1 VTNADGSGD
10 ANVDRD
16 SFRRRHWS
24 SQRTLLG
31 LTATAFFGTY
41 VARLVVSPLIPDV
54 MVAFD
59 VSKGAV
65 GSVLTGMWAAYAILQ
80 FPSGV
85 LGEKYGEG
93 TIIVASLLLTGV
105 GSLLLAA
112 SPSFLAFALFGIFI
126 GVGAGL
132 YFPAAATLLTNRFEN
147 VGQALGVHNVG
158 APLAGLVSPVAA
170 VFVAARFGWRPALA
184 LGAGVAFPVAVLYAT
199 TVGTRP
205 AERPDMVVADQFDVG
220 TKLSLLVRPSVAFTT
235 TLAFLGV
242 FVIQSIQSFFPT
254 FLVEYAGTSQAYAG
268 GAFAALF
275 AIQGATLPAVG
286 RVSDRFGRDR
296 TVRGCFVVGAAG
308 LALLLVGDATGRL
321 VGIPLLAIGFSWPP
335 AIDARFMDAL
345 HDDEQGVGFGL
356 VRTVYMLL
364 AALGSVV
371 TGALATVFGWRVAY
385 GVLVVIFAG
394 LAVLLTLNRV
404 LEWNA

>member
-1 VTNADGSGD
+1 MTGAD
-10 ANVDRD
+10 D
-16 SFRRRHWS
+16 SRGAGMGVARAWVRGWS
-24 SQRTLLG
+24 YQRSLLG

-65 GSVLTGMWAAYAILQ
+65 GSVLTGMWAAYAIMQ
-80 FPSGV
+80 FPSGI
-85 LGEKYGEG
+85 LGEKYGERN
-93 TIIVASLLLTGV
+93 IIVVSLLLTGV
-105 GSLLLAA
+105 ASLLLAA
-112 SPSFLAFALFGIFI
+112 APSFLAFALFGVCI

-158 APLAGLVSPVAA
+158 APVAGLAAPVAA

-184 LGAGVAFPVAVLYAT
+184 LGAVVAFPVALLYAAKI
-199 TVGTRP
+199 RAAP
-205 AERPDMVVADQFDVG
+205 PEHPDLVVADQFGVRS
-220 TKLSLLVRPSVAFTT
+220 KLALLGRPSVAFTT
-235 TLAFLGV
+235 ILAFLGV
-242 FVIQSIQSFFPT
+242 FVIQAIQSFFPT

-268 GAFAALF
+268 VAFAALF
-275 AIQGATLPAVG
+275 AIQGVTLPAVG
-286 RVSDRFGRDR
+286 RVSDRYGRDR

-308 LALLLVGDATGRL
+308 LTLLLLGDAAVRL
-321 VGIPLLAIGFSWPP
+321 LGIPLLAVGFSWPP

-371 TGALATVFGWRVAY
+371 TGTLGTFFGWRVAY

-404 LEWNA
+404 LAWDA